1 MRKNKKAACDN
12 AISRAADT
20 EKVQPVSVSIL
31 PQKPET
37 EKAESVFIRIP
48 EAMDIMQCSRS
59 TVQRCFVEIN
69 KKLRARGCF
78 TIAGRCNRREFY
90 RAIGF
95 EGVTP

>member
-1 MRKNKKAACDN
+1 MTGTKKAAV
-12 AISRAADT
+12 SAAT
-20 EKVQPVSVSIL
+20 PTAVEVEKIQPVSTSIL
-31 PQKPET
+31 PQ
-37 EKAESVFIRIP
+37 KAESVFIRIP
-48 EAMDIMQCSRS
+48 EAMEIMQCSRS